1 MSGYIGV
8 QPVPKATQRR
18 EYFTATNG
26 QTSFTTSGYTPE
38 YIDVYMNGVK
48 LSPADFTATNG
59 SDVVLG
65 SGAATGDL
73 LQIISFLPFSVL
85 NQAFSGT
92 LSVAGAV
99 TANAGDVKVRSTS
112 GSTLE
117 LTNTSTTL
125 GDNAFVG
132 GLAFRNDDTSGSPP
146 HYAGIKART
155 DGSGGTE
162 MDLEFY
168 ANRDKYETDAP
179 HMVLRSTGNLGI
191 NIADAS
197 QKLHVGGNAI
207 ITGLTRLGNGTE
219 SSPAY
224 QFVDDTNTGMYRS
237 SSDVLGFST
246 GGGNRLTL
254 NSTGATFSGTV
265 TADGLNVEIP
275 DNNASPVTIQQ
286 GGNSY
291 FKIVTTNSSESVQ
304 IGNSTTKPDVLLGE
318 GSVGIGTSTIGD
330 KLVVQGASSATAS
343 IVIQDPTAADYGTHL
358 SYDDANSKAIFGGLT
373 NGTKNPALSVAR
385 DAASG
390 IEIDSSGNVGIG
402 TTSPNNKLDVN
413 GGIVCSPNTD
423 GKDTFELSTHASDE
437 GRLRIKNVDTTTVQI
452 RAGGDSY
459 FNGGKVGI
467 GTTTPK
473 RHIHLNGGNET
484 TKIQITNQTTGSG
497 SDGDGFQLGIAT
509 DGTANIEQRENADLV
524 FSTNNSE
531 RVRIGNTAEIQI
543 GGTTN
548 AGFVDFDGTS
558 LQLNTQRNPN
568 TGAFVNTGR
577 AHAGITLRGADADS
591 SIKFYTK
598 DSNNATGNLAL
609 TIDKSQN
616 AIFTGSVGIGSTRTD
631 RGLLNVNH
639 NNTGD
644 AFSGSHI
651 ALTYDVSPTN
661 NDSKAGITY
670 ATSDSDNYGYF
681 QGAERTTSG
690 HGAFVLR
697 YHNNSA
703 GGTKVMEVN
712 SNGAVSKF
720 LQPAFLA
727 RPSTAQNNVTEGAGQ
742 TVVFGTE
749 VFDQSSDFSSNT
761 FTAPVTG
768 KYQLNTIVYLS
779 YLDKD
784 ADYTEIS
791 IITSN
796 RNYHIIVDPGVLASD
811 PVYWSFPISVLAD
824 MDASDTAYVRY
835 NQVGGVAQTDIKVD
849 SFFSGHLV
857 A

>member
-26 QTSFTTSGYTPE
+26 QTSFSTSGYTPE

-179 HMVLRSTGNLGI
+179 HMILRSTGNLGI

-246 GGGNRLTL
+246 GGANRLTL
-254 NSTGATFSGTV
+254 NSTGAIFAG
-265 TADGLNVEIP
+265 
-275 DNNASPVTIQQ
+275 
-286 GGNSY
+286 
-291 FKIVTTNSSESVQ
+291 KIQ
-304 IGNSTTKPDVLLGE
+304 IGNNLPMWSGAYGGGLFLKGNNATADRYAQLTIVDSNGTATTSGLKINNDG
-318 GSVGIGTSTIGD
+318 
-330 KLVVQGASSATAS
+330 SAT
-343 IVIQDPTAADYGTHL
+343 
-358 SYDDANSKAIFGGLT
+358 FG
-373 NGTKNPALSVAR
+373 
-385 DAASG
+385 
-390 IEIDSSGNVGIG
+390 GNVGIG
-402 TTSPNNKLDVN
+402 ESVPLGKLHVKTADS
-413 GGIVCSPNTD
+413 GATAD
-423 GKDTFELSTHASDE
+423 GSADELVIEGSGNAGMTILSGASSSGSIYFGDSGTNWDGYIAYSQANRKMTFGTA
-437 GRLRIKNVDTTTVQI
+437 
-452 RAGGDSY
+452 AGGGAVTIDSS
-459 FNGGKVGI
+459 GRVGI
-467 GTTTPK
+467 ANDSPGDFSSAADDLVIGNSSQSSGITIRSGTTA
-473 RHIHLNGGNET
+473 NGNIFFSDGTTGNEAYRGYVQYAHNGDILRLGT
-484 TKIQITNQTTGSG
+484 AAADRIVVDGSG
-497 SDGDGFQLGIAT
+497 
-509 DGTANIEQRENADLV
+509 
-524 FSTNNSE
+524 
-531 RVRIGNTAEIQI
+531 
-543 GGTTN
+543 
-548 AGFVDFDGTS
+548 
-558 LQLNTQRNPN
+558 
-568 TGAFVNTGR
+568 
-577 AHAGITLRGADADS
+577 
-591 SIKFYTK
+591 
-598 DSNNATGNLAL
+598 
-609 TIDKSQN
+609 
-616 AIFTGSVGIGSTRTD
+616 
-631 RGLLNVNH
+631 
-639 NNTGD
+639 
-644 AFSGSHI
+644 
-651 ALTYDVSPTN
+651 
-661 NDSKAGITY
+661 
-670 ATSDSDNYGYF
+670 
-681 QGAERTTSG
+681 
-690 HGAFVLR
+690 
-697 YHNNSA
+697 
-703 GGTKVMEVN
+703 
-712 SNGAVSKF
+712 AVTMPY
-720 LQPAFLA
+720 QPAFSVHKNGTDQSNFALN
-727 RPSTAQNNVTEGAGQ
+727 TDVVVTW
-742 TVVFGTE
+742 THSR
-749 VFDQSSDFSSNT
+749 FDQNSDFDFVNGR

-768 KYQLNTIVYLS
+768 KYQLNANIL
-779 YLDKD
+779 LDNID
-784 ADYTEIS
+784 AAADY
-791 IITSN
+791 IIVFLATSN
-796 RNYHIIVDPGVLASD
+796 KNYRFIFDPDLDGDKA
-811 PVYWSFPISVLAD
+811 YWSVAISVLAD
-824 MDASDTAYVRY
+824 MDANDNVSVKV
-835 NQVGGVAQTDIKVD
+835 NQGGGTQQTDID
-849 SFFSGHLV
+849 GSSDYTTFSGYLV